1 MSVTETTRSSNGNE
15 PAAGLRGWLRKQ
27 GQQYRNGADQDRPL
41 AGYLVLGSGYAAS
54 TVAGGLIARQAQA
67 EALRIVCR
75 PGTSSSWRWPP
86 TGWPARSP
94 RIPVT
99 SPLRAPFTTA
109 YNGTSTPGE
118 LAEGGGGHGL
128 QHSIGEL
135 LACPM
140 CLAQWVA
147 TAFCLGLVISP
158 RITRLAMSTMTAVA
172 GADFLQHVYVYLQ
185 KATE

>member
-1 MSVTETTRSSNGNE
+1 MSVTETTRSSTNGNR
-15 PAAGLRGWLRKQ
+15 PAAGLRGWLRRQ

-41 AGYLVLGSGYAAS
+41 AGYLVLSSGYAAS
-54 TVAGGLIARQAQA
+54 TVAGGLIARRLGRSAPDRLSPWDVFQLAVA
-67 EALRIVCR
+67 THRL
-75 PGTSSSWRWPP
+75 
-86 TGWPARSP
+86 ARTVAKD
-94 RIPVT
+94 PVT
-99 SPLRAPFTTA
+99 SPFRAPFTA
-109 YNGTSTPGE
+109 YNGTGAPGE
-118 LAEGGGGHGL
+118 LAEEVRGHGL

-140 CLAQWVA
+140 CLGQWVA

-185 KATE
+185 KAAE